1 MSQYFPPYRSAGG
14 KIKVEL
20 DLSSYATT
28 TDLENVTHINVSSF
42 VSKTNLARL
51 KTEVDK
57 IDVDKL
63 SNVVKNDAVKNT
75 EYNKLFT
82 KVGNIVITGFLLKTK
97 YGTNKSY
104 LEKKISDAQKKIPN
118 TSDLAKKTD
127 LNPEIIEIENKA
139 PSITRFSTNLALTTV
154 ENKIPNVNN
163 VVKKQ
168 TITQKLV
175 KLKKRLVIIIM
186 KNILLL

>member
-28 TDLENVTHINVSSF
+28 TDLKNVTHINVSSF

-57 IDVDKL
+57 IDVDKLKTVPVDLTKL

-104 LEKKISDAQKKIPN
+104 LEKKISDTQKKIPN

-127 LNPEIIEIENKA
+127 LNPEIIEMENKA
-139 PSITRFSTNLALTTV
+139 PSITRFSTNLVLTTV

-175 KLKKRLVIIIM
+175 KLKKG
-186 KNILLL
+186 